1 MTQQVKITDY
11 LNTVRDYLR
20 YAVSAFNKA
29 ELFYGH
35 GADNAWDEAVF
46 LVTRTLNLAP
56 DCDQSILD
64 ARLLPAECEL
74 LAENIQK
81 RIDQRI
87 PSAYILKEGW
97 FAGMPFFVDERV
109 LIPRSPI
116 GELIEQKFSPWVRDE
131 PTRILDLCT
140 GSGCIAIACAKVF
153 ENAEVDAVDVS
164 DEALEVA
171 KINVARH
178 HLSDRV
184 NLIKSDVFDKV
195 EGRYDLIISNPPY
208 VGAAEIAAL
217 PEEYKHEPE
226 MALAGGHEDGLGIV
240 ENILANAGK
249 HLNNNGILIVEV
261 GNSAPALCDRH
272 PDYPF
277 VWLEFERGGHGVF
290 LLMFEQFDND

>member
-11 LNTVRDYLR
+11 LKTVRDYLR
-20 YAVSAFNKA
+20 YAVSEFNKA
-29 ELFYGH
+29 ELFFGH

-46 LVTRTLNLAP
+46 LITRSLNLAP

-64 ARLLPAECEL
+64 ARLLPTEREL
-74 LAENIQK
+74 LVANIQQ
-81 RIDQRI
+81 RIEQRI
-87 PSAYILKEGW
+87 PAAYILKEGW

-116 GELIEQKFSPWVRDE
+116 GELIEQKFTPWVRDE

-140 GSGCIAIACAKVF
+140 GSGCIAIACAKAF
-153 ENAEVDAVDVS
+153 ENAEVDAVDLS

-171 KINVARH
+171 KINVERH
-178 HLSDRV
+178 GLSDRV
-184 NLIKSDVFDKV
+184 RLIQSDLFQNV

-208 VGAAEIAAL
+208 VGPVEIASL
-217 PEEYKHEPE
+217 PKEYTHEPE
-226 MALAGGHEDGLGIV
+226 MALAGGSDDGLSIV

-290 LLMFEQFDND
+290 LLMFEQFENE